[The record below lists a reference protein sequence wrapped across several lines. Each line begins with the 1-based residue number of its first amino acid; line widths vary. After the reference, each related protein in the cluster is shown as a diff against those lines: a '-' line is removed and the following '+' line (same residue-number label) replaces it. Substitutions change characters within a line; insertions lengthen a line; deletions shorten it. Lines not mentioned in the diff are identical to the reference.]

1 MEQKSFSIL
10 DGISG
15 KEYVIDCIKA
25 DEELSRRL
33 HALGLTSG
41 QKIFIE
47 SKANGG
53 LSIKVNNTKLAL
65 NADLCNCI
73 FVFGEKRENLNN
85 IYPTNSIDDNYF
97 VIVTYSKKT
106 SYVTKKQKYPKN
118 ITQKDKQ
125 TIVDCANYC
134 NKYAFFEANSY
145 FHYKLAKRKIDR
157 LINKYK
163 KLENKNKVIYM

>member
-25 DEELSRRL
+25 DEELSRHL

-53 LSIKVNNTKLAL
+53 LSIKVNNTKLMKEEVEQWL
-65 NADLCNCI
+65 DELDIIDSRVIKKSIEKLDSLYGFVEQIKTKCPNCGNEVKHGLPI
-73 FVFGEKRENLNN
+73 
-85 IYPTNSIDDNYF
+85 TNELFDP
-97 VIVTYSKKT
+97 SK
-106 SYVTKKQKYPKN
+106 
-118 ITQKDKQ
+118 
-125 TIVDCANYC
+125 
-134 NKYAFFEANSY
+134 
-145 FHYKLAKRKIDR
+145 
-157 LINKYK
+157 
-163 KLENKNKVIYM
+163 

>member
-25 DEELSRRL
+25 DEELSRHL

-53 LSIKVNNTKLAL
+53 LSIKVNDTKLAL

-106 SYVTKKQKYPKN
+106 SMLQKNKSIQKILHKK
-118 ITQKDKQ
+118 
-125 TIVDCANYC
+125 
-134 NKYAFFEANSY
+134 
-145 FHYKLAKRKIDR
+145 
-157 LINKYK
+157 INKLLWTAPTIATSMRFLRQTHTFTTNLQNA
-163 KLENKNKVIYM
+163 KLID